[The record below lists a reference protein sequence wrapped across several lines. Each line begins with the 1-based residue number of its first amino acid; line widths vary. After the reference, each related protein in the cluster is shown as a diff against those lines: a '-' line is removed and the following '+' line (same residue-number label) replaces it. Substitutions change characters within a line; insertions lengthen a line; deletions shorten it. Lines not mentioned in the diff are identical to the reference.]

1 MEVLERLT
9 RREQGGAPA
18 PGRRSRRGR
27 RVLIASVAGAAVLG
41 GVLVLL
47 PWGAGD

>member
-1 MEVLERLT
+1 MNGTHARDTT
-9 RREQGGAPA
+9 RGHTGG
-18 PGRRSRRGR
+18 GRRPPRGR

-47 PWGAGD
+47 VP